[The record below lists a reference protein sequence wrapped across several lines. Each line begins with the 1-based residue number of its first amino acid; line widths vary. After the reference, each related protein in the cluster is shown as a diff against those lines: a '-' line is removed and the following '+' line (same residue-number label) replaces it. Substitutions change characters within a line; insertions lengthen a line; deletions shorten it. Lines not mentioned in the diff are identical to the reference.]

1 MKISTNVRRFLWEIL
16 RELSFF
22 IWKIMQD
29 KRRKEKR
36 EKGITEKRRK
46 EK

>member
-1 MKISTNVRRFLWEIL
+1 MKISTNVRRFLLEIL

-29 KRRKEKR
+29 KRREEKKER
-36 EKGITEKRRK
+36 RRK
-46 EK
+46 GKKE

>member
-1 MKISTNVRRFLWEIL
+1 MKINKYLKSFLWEIL

-29 KRRKEKR
+29 KRRKQKKSKKR
-36 EKGITEKRRK
+36 N
-46 EK
+46 